1 MNDNSNTSS
10 EKISPLCLLCAFSVM
25 LASVLLY
32 WHWEAMLISYLATR
46 VIVLPFKNIEE
57 LVKTTSFKIALNPGT
72 SYEDAFKYS
81 TEPSWQEAY
90 KYRIEPYL
98 DDYHGHAA
106 NMIKFP
112 KGDSSIA
119 LYDNFFSARYK
130 YLFWSTFKC
139 LSLCGFT
146 NFLKKKITC

>member
-1 MNDNSNTSS
+1 MSG
-10 EKISPLCLLCAFSVM
+10 FSVM

-98 DDYHGHAA
+98 DNYHGHAA

-112 KGDSSIA
+112 KGDASIA
-119 LYDNFFSARYK
+119 LYDNFFSAR
-130 YLFWSTFKC
+130 
-139 LSLCGFT
+139 
-146 NFLKKKITC
+146 